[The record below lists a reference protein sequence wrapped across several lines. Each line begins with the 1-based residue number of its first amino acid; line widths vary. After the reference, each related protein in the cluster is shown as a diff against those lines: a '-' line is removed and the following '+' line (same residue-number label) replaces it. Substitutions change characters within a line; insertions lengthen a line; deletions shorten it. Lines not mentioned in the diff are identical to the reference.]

1 MFREKISADRRTQV
15 LVNNLAFKLFNLSI
29 ILYHSP
35 VPLLSLIILNIFSE
49 KTLQQ
54 DMMEFFQGARGE
66 DFHDITLMLDGE
78 PIGAH
83 KVSHSCCCHF
93 LCHSVCIIFRE
104 IPLGKFVSEKMLNR
118 SFSGEKEFQST
129 SLP

>member
-1 MFREKISADRRTQV
+1 
-15 LVNNLAFKLFNLSI
+15 
-29 ILYHSP
+29 
-35 VPLLSLIILNIFSE
+35 
-49 KTLQQ
+49 
-54 DMMEFFQGARGE
+54 MMEFFQGARGE

-83 KVSHSCCCHF
+83 KVRHSCCCHF

-118 SFSGEKEFQST
+118 SFSVEKEFQST

>member
-1 MFREKISADRRTQV
+1 
-15 LVNNLAFKLFNLSI
+15 
-29 ILYHSP
+29 
-35 VPLLSLIILNIFSE
+35 
-49 KTLQQ
+49 
-54 DMMEFFQGARGE
+54 MEFFQGARGE

-83 KVSHSCCCHF
+83 KVRHSCCCHF

-118 SFSGEKEFQST
+118 SLRLRRSFKVLRFPRAASGLKNFRYVKVACGLSRQWGLCH
-129 SLP
+129 SLGWLVIPQLNCI